1 MKSQPS
7 SHPFWGA
14 QAPLATLSGGSL
26 LILGSTRFS
35 YALVSVLA
43 LLWVYILSA
52 LALRIPLLPR
62 RKGGG
67 IEVFLSS
74 FTAGIFI
81 LILFFICPILA
92 MDSLLFL
99 ILCPLCCISSGV
111 LERVEKFDLGE
122 AVFQSYQEGMILSG
136 LILALALIREP
147 LGYGTLSLPGGRQ
160 GILCFVKFPEES
172 FSPLRILSSSAGAF
186 FLLGYGIAVF
196 RRFGGHSPVSSK
208 EGRVKG

>member
-1 MKSQPS
+1 M
-7 SHPFWGA
+7 
-14 QAPLATLSGGSL
+14 
-26 LILGSTRFS
+26 ILGSSRFS
-35 YALVSVLA
+35 YALVSALA

-52 LALRIPLLPR
+52 LALRIPFLPR
-62 RKGGG
+62 RGRGA
-67 IEVFLSS
+67 IAVSLSS
-74 FTAGIFI
+74 VIAALFT

-99 ILCPLCCISSGV
+99 ILCPLCCVSSGV
-111 LERVEKFDLGE
+111 LERIEKFDTGE
-122 AVFQSYQEGMILSG
+122 AVFQSYLEGMILSG

-196 RRFGGHSPVSSK
+196 RRFGGHFPLK
-208 EGRVKG
+208 EGRAKG